1 MRFVIAILFA
11 SVTSAPALAAWQSL
25 PTTGATV
32 NGSSIEFFDPLKIGE
47 GPLTLP
53 GSSPPHNGLDA
64 YQLPAQLTIISQR
77 VTNIVLDGSAIGQTA
92 GVDYTVGT
100 LRDYVLRDTSPS
112 GANRLVFATRA
123 VLNNTVAGT
132 QNVYEINNLLR
143 NGVNGFAVEAAWTR
157 GSDRDLRLY
166 NAARSATLFGQGT
179 RTYDPDTVLMQ
190 SDINVSEGNPWSG
203 WFFIRTNAPYCT
215 TAPGSI
221 QLYQAGE
228 EGQPLV
234 LETFAGFRPLAA
246 VDSDNDG
253 IPDGVEDSNCNGV
266 LDAGE
271 TDPNN
276 PDTDGDGLQ
285 DGTELGVTTPVPDP
299 DGAGP
304 LTGTNLA
311 LFVPDADTATTTD
324 PRDRDSD
331 DDGLADG
338 AEDANAN
345 GRFDAGESDPNNPD
359 TDGDGLL
366 DGTERGI
373 TAPIPDP
380 DGAGPLR
387 GTNPALFV
395 ADADP
400 ATTTSPFDI
409 DSDDDGLADGVEDVN
424 ANGRLDAGETD
435 PSRVDTDGDG
445 LQDGTELGVTTSLAD
460 PDGSGPLLATDPA
473 VFIADLDPET
483 TSDPLDLDSDDDG
496 LGDGVEDAN
505 ANGRLDAEEGGPAL
519 LTANTTPP
527 ETDAV
532 NADTDGDGIQDGTEL
547 GVTTPIADPDGPGP
561 LKGTDLA
568 VFIPDADPT
577 TQTNPLAVDSD
588 GDGIADGI
596 EDANA
601 NGAYEPDQG
610 EYDPRDPGSA
620 PGAGQP
626 TRQVPLPPWA
636 LALLAALL
644 VATGHRRG
652 ARWRWRRRGR

>member
-1 MRFVIAILFA
+1 MRLVIATLLGA
-11 SVTSAPALAAWQSL
+11 VVTTPALAAWQSL

-47 GPLTLP
+47 GPLSVP
-53 GSSPPHNGLDA
+53 GSQPPHNALDA
-64 YQLPAQLTIISQR
+64 YQLPAQLSIVAQR
-77 VTNIVLDGSAIGQTA
+77 VSNIVLDGSAIGQTA
-92 GVDYTVGT
+92 GVAYTAGT
-100 LRDYVLRDTSPS
+100 LRDYVLRDTSAS

-123 VLNNTVAGT
+123 ILNNTVAGT

-143 NGVNGFAVEAAWTR
+143 KGFNGFAVEAAWTR

-203 WFFIRTNAPYCT
+203 WFFVRTNAPYCT
-215 TAPGSI
+215 TAPNSV

-234 LETFAGFRPLAA
+234 LENFAGFRPLAA

-253 IPDGVEDSNCNGV
+253 IPDGVEDGNCNGV

-276 PDTDGDGLQ
+276 ADTDGDGLQDGTELGITTPVPDPDGGGPLSGTNVALFVPDADPSTTTNPRDRDSDDDGVADGAEDGNANGRLDAGESNPNARDTDGDGLQDGTELGVTAPIADPDGGGPLRGTNAALFVADVDPATTTLPFDIDSDDDGLADGVEDANANGRLDAGETDPSKADTDGDGLQ

-299 DGAGP
+299 DGG
-304 LTGTNLA
+304 
-311 LFVPDADTATTTD
+311 
-324 PRDRDSD
+324 
-331 DDGLADG
+331 
-338 AEDANAN
+338 
-345 GRFDAGESDPNNPD
+345 
-359 TDGDGLL
+359 
-366 DGTERGI
+366 
-373 TAPIPDP
+373 
-380 DGAGPLR
+380 
-387 GTNPALFV
+387 
-395 ADADP
+395 
-400 ATTTSPFDI
+400 
-409 DSDDDGLADGVEDVN
+409 
-424 ANGRLDAGETD
+424 
-435 PSRVDTDGDG
+435 
-445 LQDGTELGVTTSLAD
+445 
-460 PDGSGPLLATDPA
+460 GPLLATDPA
-473 VFIADLDPET
+473 LFVADLDPET

-505 ANGRLDAEEGGPAL
+505 ANGRLDVEEGGQAL

-547 GVTTPIADPDGPGP
+547 GITVPIADPDGAGP
-561 LKGTDLA
+561 LTGTDPG
-568 VFIPDADPT
+568 VFIPDADPA
-577 TQTNPLAVDSD
+577 TQTNPLAIDSD

-610 EYDPRDPGSA
+610 EYDPLDPGSA
-620 PGAGQP
+620 PGAAAP
-626 TRQVPLPPWA
+626 TQVPLPPWA
-636 LALLAALL
+636 LALLAAAIAG
-644 VATGHRRG
+644 VTQ
-652 ARWRWRRRGR
+652 RRGRSRRD